1 MAKPGSSGQA
11 GAEIEN
17 ASDNSEPSCCAVRHS
32 PLLIDVPL
40 RIGGLV
46 SGQTRLVTELYSQGQ
61 ANLVLAQLSL
71 VQPVNFSMAL
81 SKSLEVA
88 PPARKS
94 TYNSFNS
101 HYKSARHRLL
111 FYIALSLFVT
121 VLLRPSSFIHQTI
134 SAV

>member
-1 MAKPGSSGQA
+1 MSLARARPNPTNQYESGQTRLFRS
-11 GAEIEN
+11 GWAEIEN
-17 ASDNSEPSCCAVRHS
+17 ASDNSERSCRAVRHS

-61 ANLVLAQLSL
+61 AYLVLAQLSL
-71 VQPVNFSMAL
+71 VQPVNFSMAS

-94 TYNSFNS
+94 TYNCFNS
-101 HYKSARHRLL
+101 H
-111 FYIALSLFVT
+111 
-121 VLLRPSSFIHQTI
+121 
-134 SAV
+134 